1 MKKLLFIFSLILI
14 LSSCTKKQTASED
27 NSLQNQTTEKDFIT
41 MEEFLNEERNPNE
54 RCGITFYDSVTFC
67 DIPDTF
73 KIQNYPLFGVEG
85 EYYLPKEPLK
95 EIQFDYNYEEDYYY
109 IQLPVETYE
118 KNPEL
123 YLEAVQ
129 DEKSFFY
136 NNKQT
141 LKFNAE
147 NNYDGQLLDYNFYF
161 TLTYRNLYSKNNKW
175 TIYLKNVQTDEVITK
190 KTVTINKTSD
200 YVVYQDEYENP
211 FVIKE
216 DCNMQCEKKYNLMY
230 KGKGSTNDNEGT
242 IVVFSYKIDTE
253 YVSYIPILAFK
264 SKSDDNEVCNIS
276 FSIKQ
281 PGQYKIDFYDC
292 ATGKIT
298 VHDALTYLQLLNTN
312 LKKIETNNTKWKV
325 NTLDGL
331 RLRDAPRGNKIGLL
345 PNETKLL
352 QTKEA
357 YYTFYDCINGQEGFW
372 IEVQLL
378 SNTELA
384 SNIKKETLNCE
395 ESISDGW
402 VFSGFLVKEE

>member
-14 LSSCTKKQTASED
+14 LSSCAKKQTDSED

-54 RCGITFYDSVTFC
+54 RCGITFYNSVTFC

-73 KIQNYPLFGVEG
+73 KIQNYHLFGIEG

-161 TLTYRNLYSKNNKW
+161 TMTYRNLYSKNNKW

-253 YVSYIPILAFK
+253 YVTYIPILAFK
-264 SKSDDNEVCNIS
+264 SKSDDNEVNIIKIY
-276 FSIKQ
+276 FSGSYTYFRHRPNTVLTVENMIK
-281 PGQYKIDFYDC
+281 KIGFTNRFLAKHDVTFYYD
-292 ATGKIT
+292 AAFTNQFTDSNVSSSLSLFVKIT
-298 VHDALTYLQLLNTN
+298 NSNGPT
-312 LKKIETNNTKWKV
+312 
-325 NTLDGL
+325 G
-331 RLRDAPRGNKIGLL
+331 
-345 PNETKLL
+345 
-352 QTKEA
+352 
-357 YYTFYDCINGQEGFW
+357 YD
-372 IEVQLL
+372 
-378 SNTELA
+378 
-384 SNIKKETLNCE
+384 
-395 ESISDGW
+395 D
-402 VFSGFLVKEE
+402 